1 MAPKEAT
8 GEDDIGSRSQGDP
21 YDAGEGNL
29 AILSL
34 GVMQTTEVWA
44 KEIFKQNVRNASW
57 IILDAYDEDR
67 ERGKKRKVWGP
78 LGGLVS

>member
-34 GVMQTTEVWA
+34 GVM
-44 KEIFKQNVRNASW
+44 
-57 IILDAYDEDR
+57 
-67 ERGKKRKVWGP
+67 
-78 LGGLVS
+78 